1 MAEIIEN
8 KSFTLNADGTI
19 SRNEKCP
26 NCGKEV
32 YSKGDYCEH
41 CGHKLHL
48 VQTEDYEK
56 KAEIWQYVV
65 LGISTIFFG
74 IFGIV
79 LGFLLRRV
87 IPDTNNVLHYKYDS
101 STRRIGLYAIIA
113 SVVSSI
119 IWLISAVAS

>member
-1 MAEIIEN
+1 MGEIIEN

-41 CGHKLHL
+41 CGHKIHL
-48 VQTEDYEK
+48 EQAKDYEK
-56 KAEIWQYVV
+56 KGAIWQFIL
-65 LGISTIFFG
+65 LGVATVFVG
-74 IFGIV
+74 VGGIV
-79 LGFLLRRV
+79 LGFLLQRV
-87 IPDTNNVLHYKYDS
+87 IPDANNVLHYKYEKK
-101 STRRIGLYAIIA
+101 TRVVGMIMVAL

-119 IWLISAVAS
+119 IWLAAQSA